1 MSTPKFSR
9 QLNLNK
15 KTLVNLSKDQLKN
28 VIGGETTKVQTAG
41 TECCTMA
48 KGNCSPGDSNVTHY
62 LGGCKNPTLANET
75 MCSSAINTGV
85 GCTSGCASPSKE
97 PQ

>member
-1 MSTPKFSR
+1 MATPKFSR

-15 KTLVNLSKDQLKN
+15 KTLVNLSKDQLKH
-28 VIGGETTKVQTAG
+28 VIGGATIN
-41 TECCTMA
+41 TEYCTMA
-48 KGNCSPGDSNVTHY
+48 QGGCSPGDSRVTQY

-85 GCTSGCASPSKE
+85 GCTSGCAPSKE